1 MIEKLFYIRMFF
13 FLPEEVVALF
23 CCGLKVG
30 AKAKRRVINNTNAI
44 KRNGKMYETEVEDN
58 GGNLGEKAEYSTL
71 PWFLKK

>member
-1 MIEKLFYIRMFF
+1 M
-13 FLPEEVVALF
+13 F
-23 CCGLKVG
+23 CCGMKVG